1 MKTLL
6 LPLLALVPLAAHAD
20 PRAETSRRDEPRV
33 TVYQNTDFRGASRT
47 FHAGETV
54 DNFANL
60 GFNEGGLIND
70 RISSIRL
77 EGDAEVLLYEDSR
90 YRGRVLRLTDSER
103 NLADRLLPES
113 VAANWNDRISSI
125 RVEVRRTGSGPGGF
139 GGPGGGFGG
148 PAGGGDGRMTRARAD
163 DIIRRAFVDLLSR
176 EPDLRGPN
184 VYRDLLMTQG
194 WTEQMVRDNIR
205 RGEEFRLEGADRI
218 VRQAYLEV
226 LGREPD
232 PSGLASYRGRLL
244 QYNWTGQDVRA
255 ALRNSEEY
263 RRLHPGR

>member
-6 LPLLALVPLAAHAD
+6 LPLLALVPFTVLAEPHA
-20 PRAETSRRDEPRV
+20 ENSRRGEPRI
-33 TVYQNTDFRGASRT
+33 TVYQNADFRGASRT
-47 FHAGETV
+47 FYAGDAV

-60 GFNEGGLIND
+60 GFDEGGIIND
-70 RISSIRL
+70 RISSIRI
-77 EGDAEVLLYEDSR
+77 EGGAEVLLYEDSR
-90 YRGRVLRLTDSER
+90 YRGRVLRVTESVR

-113 VAANWNDRISSI
+113 VAANWNDRISSLRI
-125 RVEVRRTGSGPGGF
+125 EDTRRDF
-139 GGPGGGFGG
+139 GGGRRDDSN
-148 PAGGGDGRMTRARAD
+148 DGRMIRARAD
-163 DIIRRAFVDLLSR
+163 EIIRSAFRDLLSR

-184 VYRDLLMTQG
+184 VFRDLLMTQG

-232 PSGLASYRGRLL
+232 ASGLASYRNRLL
-244 QYNWTGQDVRA
+244 QLSWTGQDVRA
-255 ALRNSEEY
+255 SLRASAEY
-263 RRLHPGR
+263 RRSHPGR